1 MFLIIEHLV
10 CNGGLSLSKNLLGF
24 HQFFDI
30 SNKQFLENL
39 KNFVDLGEVLWK
51 NLKLKIFPFTM
62 QYS

>member
-1 MFLIIEHLV
+1 LEDGEMFLIIEHLV

-39 KNFVDLGEVLWK
+39 KNFVDLGEVL
-51 NLKLKIFPFTM
+51 
-62 QYS
+62 